1 MGYALGG
8 NVSKNRGE
16 TTVMAKMQ
24 FSSSHF
30 RVALEHD
37 LKNGCISNTTF
48 GMLKL
53 RAWKLQ
59 IQVKLV

>member
-8 NVSKNRGE
+8 NVSKNGGE
-16 TTVMAKMQ
+16 TTVMAKMK

-30 RVALEHD
+30 RVTVEHV

-48 GMLKL
+48 GML
-53 RAWKLQ
+53 
-59 IQVKLV
+59 